1 MVAEGMS
8 ESTEV
13 TTFHREHVRTQSQP
27 IYKNSN

>member
-1 MVAEGMS
+1 MEMYMS

-27 IYKNSN
+27 IYKKSN